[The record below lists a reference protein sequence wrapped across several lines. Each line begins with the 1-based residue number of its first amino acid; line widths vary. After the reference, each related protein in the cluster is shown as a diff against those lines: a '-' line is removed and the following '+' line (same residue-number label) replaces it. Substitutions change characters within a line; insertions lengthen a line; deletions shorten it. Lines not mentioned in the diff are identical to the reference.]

1 MANQLPNELIV
12 EILSRLPSKSLI
24 RFQSVCK
31 SWRSLIA
38 STEFRL
44 VHFHNFNKPN
54 PYLVRRFELREN
66 REVYTVYLD
75 DQLFTLDAD
84 AQIKFPFRFTS
95 PRMYC
100 YGIIGCCYGVVC
112 LCNEDTTKDEV
123 ILRNPSVRRN
133 VTLIPPIFPNSYW
146 NDLHLVLGFG
156 YDTVSDDYK
165 VEFISIISTNYD
177 FSFVLLSQI
186 EIYTAKTAVWRVVT
200 FPDDLCCFFICPN
213 QSQVFFNGSVHW
225 IASSD
230 PMPDVSRYSIMTFD
244 MSTEGFGEIELP
256 KDLSLLQTTK
266 VVVTVVGEFLGVIY
280 TCGFNPSWSRS
291 SNHVIWAMKE
301 YKNPTS
307 WTIMHN
313 LDYPDKNVG
322 RVLHVRNN
330 GDLITKSGRGDL
342 TIYNR
347 ETCHYVYTSSMRI
360 MLEDTLFV
368 DRYQESLALL
378 DAERDAVLDEA
389 RVEEGQDEG
398 FDDESLARYEARYL
412 IQLFGE

>member
-31 SWRSLIA
+31 SWRSLIT

-44 VHFHNFNKPN
+44 MHFHNFNKPN
-54 PYLVRRFELREN
+54 PRYLVRRFELREN
-66 REVYTVYLD
+66 REVYIVYLD
-75 DQLFTLDAD
+75 DQHFTLDAD
-84 AQIKFPFRFTS
+84 AQIKFPFRITS

-100 YGIIGCCYGVVC
+100 YGIIG
-112 LCNEDTTKDEV
+112 
-123 ILRNPSVRRN
+123 
-133 VTLIPPIFPNSYW
+133 YW
-146 NDLHLVLGFG
+146 KDLHLVLGFG

-165 VEFISIISTNYD
+165 VVRVAYD
-177 FSFVLLSQI
+177 GLFFSSRPHV
-186 EIYTAKTAVWRVVT
+186 EIYTVKTAVWRVVT
-200 FPDDLCCFFICPN
+200 FPDDLRCFFICPN

-256 KDLSLLQTTK
+256 KDLPLLPTTK

-330 GDLITKSGRGDL
+330 EDLITESGCGDL
-342 TIYNR
+342 TIYNH

-378 DAERDAVLDEA
+378 DAERDAVLYEA
-389 RVEEGQDEG
+389 RVEEGRDEG

>member
-31 SWRSLIA
+31 SWRSLIT

-44 VHFHNFNKPN
+44 MHFHNFNKPN
-54 PYLVRRFELREN
+54 PRYLVRRFELREN

-75 DQLFTLDAD
+75 DQLFMPTPRLN
-84 AQIKFPFRFTS
+84 S
-95 PRMYC
+95 PSVLPVREY
-100 YGIIGCCYGVVC
+100 
-112 LCNEDTTKDEV
+112 TTKDEV
-123 ILRNPSVRRN
+123 ILWNPAVRRN

-146 NDLHLVLGFG
+146 KDLYLVLGFG

-165 VEFISIISTNYD
+165 VVRVAYD
-177 FSFVLLSQI
+177 GLFFSSRPHV
-186 EIYTAKTAVWRVVT
+186 EIYTVKTAVWRVVT

-213 QSQVFFNGSVHW
+213 HSYTGTL
-225 IASSD
+225 IALRSTFRNERSRIGYNRHHLIRCL
-230 PMPDVSRYSIMTFD
+230 MFHARYSIMTFD

-256 KDLSLLQTTK
+256 KDLPLLPTTK
-266 VVVTVVGEFLGVIY
+266 VVVTVVGEFLG
-280 TCGFNPSWSRS
+280 
-291 SNHVIWAMKE
+291 
-301 YKNPTS
+301 
-307 WTIMHN
+307 
-313 LDYPDKNVG
+313 
-322 RVLHVRNN
+322 RVLQVRNN
-330 GDLITKSGRGDL
+330 EDLITESGCGDL

-378 DAERDAVLDEA
+378 DAERDAILDEA
-389 RVEEGQDEG
+389 KVEEGQDER